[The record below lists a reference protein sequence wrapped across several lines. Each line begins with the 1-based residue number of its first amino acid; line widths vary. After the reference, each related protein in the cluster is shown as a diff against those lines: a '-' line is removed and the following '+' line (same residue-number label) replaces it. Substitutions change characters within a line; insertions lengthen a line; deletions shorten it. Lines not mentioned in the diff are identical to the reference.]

1 MAHTKNIESASVLNY
16 AFTAGVRA
24 IGDGKALCATD
35 HPTLTGGNQSNTFA
49 VGADLN
55 ETSLED
61 AVIQIKDMRDER
73 GLKIAANAARLVI
86 PSDLQFVAHRILMSD
101 KRSGT
106 SDNDTNAL
114 KSMGVFGQDPA
125 IMNFLTDP
133 DAWFIKTD
141 IPNGLKRFMRV
152 RLSTKM
158 DEDTRTGNLL
168 YKARERYSH
177 GCSDWRG
184 VFGSPGA

>member
-1 MAHTKNIESASVLNY
+1 
-16 AFTAGVRA
+16 
-24 IGDGKALCATD
+24 
-35 HPTLTGGNQSNTFA
+35 
-49 VGADLN
+49 
-55 ETSLED
+55 
-61 AVIQIKDMRDER
+61 
-73 GLKIAANAARLVI
+73 
-86 PSDLQFVAHRILMSD
+86 
-101 KRSGT
+101 
-106 SDNDTNAL
+106 
-114 KSMGVFGQDPA
+114 
-125 IMNFLTDP
+125 MNFLTDP